1 MAALFFIAPLA
12 SSRPAHRKH
21 NFFARVVTMR
31 ASGLPAADSKPVS
44 VKGLL
49 FKTPGMP
56 TLVTRTM
63 REHHDD

>member
-1 MAALFFIAPLA
+1 MRRYLFQFKKTITVETLSGLKVMDSDHA
-12 SSRPAHRKH
+12 S
-21 NFFARVVTMR
+21 
-31 ASGLPAADSKPVS
+31 SGLPAADSKPVS